1 MTISTLLT
9 FMVLSQIAVAAYL
22 LYSFNDVE
30 RESRKRTADLRAHI
44 DAALMDLE
52 SRLNGGPSV
61 SPRRRPAETPVTAP
75 GAPVDAT
82 AGAHAPAGA
91 HPAGV

>member
-1 MTISTLLT
+1 MTITTLLT

-44 DAALMDLE
+44 DSALMDLE
-52 SRLNGGPSV
+52 SRLNGGPAV
-61 SPRRRPAETPVTAP
+61 SPRRRPAGTPL
-75 GAPVDAT
+75 VDT
-82 AGAHAPAGA
+82 TTGAHPPAGA
-91 HPAGV
+91 QPAGV